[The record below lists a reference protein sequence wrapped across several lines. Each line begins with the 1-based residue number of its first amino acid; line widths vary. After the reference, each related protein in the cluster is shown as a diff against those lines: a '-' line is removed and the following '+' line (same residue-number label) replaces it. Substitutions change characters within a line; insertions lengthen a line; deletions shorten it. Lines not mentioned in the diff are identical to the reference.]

1 MDGLPDLPKLLR
13 NPKKIKFV
21 YLIVVVI
28 YLGEDW
34 GWDELWAR
42 GLGALIWWGGDRRG
56 LAHTTIG
63 RYLVKFKLL
72 FGFPVMIYGKNL
84 LVHGMSN
91 RAVFSL

>member
-1 MDGLPDLPKLLR
+1 MNGLPDLPKLLR

-42 GLGALIWWGGDRRG
+42 GLGALIWWGGGRRG
-56 LAHTTIG
+56 LAQKNSVYATTIG
-63 RYLVKFKLL
+63 RYLVRFKLL
-72 FGFPVMIYGKNL
+72 FGFPVIIYG
-84 LVHGMSN
+84 
-91 RAVFSL
+91 